1 MIWVCQDGLT
11 GPACDRRSKAP
22 AALATCGPH
31 ASAAWFPQIPAP
43 GANPPRKPLSPTM
56 SRDHSECFALYL
68 QISSSSSDRRTPRR
82 AASPPRQPSSG
93 TRNRFRIYCAT
104 LPLWGSSDTQ
114 RYCPDYAARIAGF
127 GARRRRAIGPAV
139 GIPSAKCTFCPRGGT
154 AAAASRTARVREGRH
169 RGQTAGSGSR
179 ARVRLAHKSPA
190 RAGGRGG
197 ARRRDRHRLVAA
209 LARPVSPAFQLRSSH

>member
-1 MIWVCQDGLT
+1 VRAAVRGAGSARDLR
-11 GPACDRRSKAP
+11 PARQCRLVSANPGIRSK
-22 AALATCGPH
+22 
-31 ASAAWFPQIPAP
+31 SSS
-43 GANPPRKPLSPTM
+43 KPLSPTM

-179 ARVRLAHKSPA
+179 ARVRLA
-190 RAGGRGG
+190 RVGAGGRGWRQTPRS
-197 ARRRDRHRLVAA
+197 APSCRR
-209 LARPVSPAFQLRSSH
+209 SGSSCLPRVPTAI